1 MRMVAHP
8 LAVAIAASV
17 AALCIAAPA
26 RAAAPLAAAPLASAL
41 GPEASE
47 AQPAGGFVGK
57 LGLAPDHAPEG
68 TPIVVTASGL
78 PADQDFDLVWR
89 TVKGSWKAADG
100 EYHGRDYK
108 PVGYRIASLRSDSA
122 GKLEARFTAP
132 EDFGFMHDIVLQ
144 QGAREFTQAGFSL
157 DMTMAMSPASGP
169 PGTPVTLDIHG
180 IGWRELENSWM
191 LVYDNSFT
199 GWISSVSTHGTA
211 HFSIPASGEAG
222 THVLQLIHGEFTFPY
237 MNPQQNPD
245 PDRPRFKMKFAVTAG
260 DPVLPPAP
268 ETQTQ
273 THVDRLAAPGELV
286 AAPAFA
292 GIAQKITVSGK
303 GFTPGKNYQLGWS
316 TVTGNRIAGTGWDE
330 RTRPIAEAKAD
341 AAGAVA
347 FTFAV
352 PDDLGGAH
360 RLTVEDGAMKRTGT
374 FWIATTALPLTSE
387 TVRQGETVTLH
398 LKGVGW
404 TETSNIY
411 HIVYD
416 DNYVGYACGFNSQG
430 DVTVDLPASGAPGWH
445 FIDLYPGIYKGQE
458 VRPNN
463 FRIPQLTYAAD
474 HPGEDL
480 PAFHFAINVI
490 ANDEKRAAN

>member
-1 MRMVAHP
+1 MRIFRHP
-8 LAVAIAASV
+8 LDLAIAAGIV
-17 AALCIAAPA
+17 ALGLAVPAL
-26 RAAAPLAAAPLASAL
+26 AAAPLAAAF
-41 GPEASE
+41 GPEAAE
-47 AQPAGGFVGK
+47 AQAAGGFVGK
-57 LGLAPDHAPEG
+57 LSLAPDHAPEG
-68 TPIVVTASGL
+68 TPIVVTGSGL
-78 PADQDFDLVWR
+78 PANQDFDLVWR
-89 TVKGSWKAADG
+89 TVTGSWKAADG

-108 PVGYRIASLRSDSA
+108 PVGYRIASLHSDGA
-122 GKLEARFTAP
+122 GKIAAHFTAP
-132 EDFGFMHDIVLQ
+132 EDFGFQHDIVLQ

-157 DMTMAMSPASGP
+157 DMSVAMSPASGP
-169 PGTPVTLDIHG
+169 PGTPVTLDIRG

-199 GWISSVSTHGTA
+199 GWISAVSTHGTA
-211 HFSIPASGEAG
+211 HVTIPATGEAG

-245 PDRPRFKMKFAVTAG
+245 PDRPRFKTKFVVTTG
-260 DPVLPPAP
+260 KPVLPPAP
-268 ETQTQ
+268 ERQIQ
-273 THVDRLAAPGELV
+273 AHVDRLAPPGELI
-286 AAPAFA
+286 ASPAFS
-292 GIAQKITVSGK
+292 GIEQKVTVSGK
-303 GFTPGKNYQLGWS
+303 GFTPGKTYPLGWS
-316 TVTGNRIAGTGWDE
+316 TVTGNRIAGAGWEE
-330 RTRPIAEAKAD
+330 RTRTIAEAKAD
-341 AAGAVA
+341 ASGAVA
-347 FTFAV
+347 FGFAV

-360 RLTVEDGAMKRTGT
+360 RLTVADGGVKHTGT
-374 FWIATTALPLTSE
+374 FWVVTTARPLASE

-430 DVTVDLPASGAPGWH
+430 DVTVDLPATGAPGWH

-480 PAFHFAINVI
+480 PAFHFAIHVI
-490 ANDEKRAAN
+490 ADDAKSAQN